1 MTDKL
6 IGMKVQFIMHKMSYD
21 YQTKDPP
28 LVSFCEFVLQL
39 TCTLLPNQL
48 KRVLVVK

>member
-6 IGMKVQFIMHKMSYD
+6 IGMKVQFIMHKLSYD
-21 YQTKDPP
+21 CQTKDPP
-28 LVSFCEFVLQL
+28 LVNFCEFVLQL
-39 TCTLLPNQL
+39 TLLPNQL